1 MNKYELALVVS
12 AKVEDEVRDAV
23 VEKAKGYITR
33 YNGTITEVE
42 EWGKKKLAYDIQKM
56 SEGYYYFIQF
66 EAEAT
71 VPAAV
76 EQDVRIMDNVLRFL
90 VVRKDEK

>member
-12 AKVEDEVRDAV
+12 AKLEDEARDAV

-33 YNGTITEVE
+33 YNGVITEVE
-42 EWGKKKLAYDIQKM
+42 EWGKKKLAYDVQKM
-56 SEGYYYFIQF
+56 SEAFYYFIQF
-66 EAEAT
+66 DAASD
-71 VPAAV
+71 VPAKL

-90 VVRKDEK
+90 CVRKDEQ

>member
-33 YNGTITEVE
+33 YNGVITDVE
-42 EWGKKKLAYDIQKM
+42 EWGKKKLAYDVQKM
-56 SEGYYYFIQF
+56 SEAFYYFIQF
-66 EAEAT
+66 DAASDA
-71 VPAAV
+71 PAKL

-90 VVRKDEK
+90 CVRKDEA